1 MKKSGAPIGD
11 TIVIEPARAAR
22 RLRAVGILPQA
33 EVTELSVAHRPVRK
47 GRVRYRL
54 EHRQLRDMGD
64 VRSAWVALA
73 ARAVEP
79 NPFFE
84 PAFTEAACLH
94 LPQERAVSF
103 VLVWAEPARMPG
115 GRRSDDHP
123 DAPRLAGLFPVTW
136 KRRALLPEAHG
147 WKPLYGALGTPLV
160 DIDHVEEVLEAYFD
174 WLGSGRSRC
183 TTALFPQI
191 GQSGPFASA
200 LLRVLERTGR
210 SFNLLVP
217 TCGGTLPLT
226 TSPVPGQPAQ
236 AGAAADALVV
246 CHAGLAARGTIQ
258 VEEADGP
265 AALRDAAE
273 AFLVLEA
280 AQTPP
285 DPHGFGLGSG
295 TDRPLLAEPAC
306 ATFLRAMLRK
316 FAQTDRIRI
325 HVLRVGGVPAAA
337 LITIRAGGSLFL
349 WRSAQAP
356 DLAAYS
362 PAALLAT
369 AVAQAGKSGG
379 ADQAGPLTAIIAD
392 TGALHRDPLIA
403 QAWCHAYDIA
413 DWMVSVQQR
422 RNAVAMAAMA
432 SASTRHRIQTFA
444 GTTLRLIQGGRA

>member
-1 MKKSGAPIGD
+1 MKKTSAPIGD
-11 TIVIEPARAAR
+11 NIVIEPERAAR
-22 RLRAVGILPQA
+22 RLRAVGALPQVEIDA
-33 EVTELSVAHRPVRK
+33 AMADRPVRAR
-47 GRVRYRL
+47 RVRYRL

-64 VRSAWVALA
+64 IRSAWLTLA

-84 PAFTEAACLH
+84 PAFTEASCLH

-103 VLVWAEPARMPG
+103 VLVWAEPARLPG
-115 GRRSDDHP
+115 GRRAEDQADTT
-123 DAPRLAGLFPVTW
+123 RLAGLFPVTW
-136 KRRALLPEAHG
+136 KRRALLPPEAQG

-160 DIDHVEEVLEAYFD
+160 DIDHVEEAVEAYLD

-191 GQSGPFASA
+191 GRDGPFARA

-210 SFNLLVP
+210 PFNLLVP
-217 TCGGTLPLT
+217 ACGGTLPLT
-226 TSPVPGQPAQ
+226 TLIPGQPLQ
-236 AGAAADALVV
+236 ADAADALVV
-246 CHAGLAARGTIQ
+246 CHAGLATRGTIQ
-258 VEEADGP
+258 VEQAEGP
-265 AALRDAAE
+265 GALRDAAE

-280 AQTPP
+280 RQTPP
-285 DPHGFGLGSG
+285 DPHGFGLGTG

-306 ATFLRAMLRK
+306 ATFLRSMLRK

-325 HVLRVGGVPAAA
+325 HLLRVGGTPAAA

-356 DLAAYS
+356 ELAAYS

-369 AVAQAGKSGG
+369 AVAQADQTDGAAQSGG
-379 ADQAGPLTAIIAD
+379 LTAIIAD
-392 TGALHRDPLIA
+392 TGPLHRDPLIA
-403 QAWCHAYDIA
+403 QAWRNAYDIA

-422 RNAVAMAAMA
+422 RNAVAIAAMA
-432 SASTRHRIQTFA
+432 SAATRHRIQAIA